1 MVKHNIINLDKVQSV
16 YNGNLES
23 MVHTEDMDNASFV
36 HVGGL
41 NKGERELKDVK
52 IPTAESIK
60 TDSIVVIASDEVIK
74 DNRVSYSL
82 SEFYNKANEPMKAY
96 HLIVGDILTVTKTA
110 IEGEPVVGKFLVPT
124 ATSTKLTV
132 ADDLLGGTRFV
143 AEILDITEKLGY
155 ENLDAVVLQIKAN

>member
-74 DNRVSYSL
+74 DNRIGYSL
-82 SEFYNKANEPMKAY
+82 SEFYNKANEPMKGY

-155 ENLDAVVLQIKAN
+155 ENSDAVVLQIKAN